1 MRNTYIILFLL
12 LLPLLSYGQERY
24 ITRNGFISFYSH
36 TPVEDIQAVN
46 NQVLSIVDLSN
57 GTVAVSLLMKS
68 FQFEKALMQEHFN
81 ENYIES
87 DKFPKASFQGTI
99 VNLQDIMAGENGVAL
114 VKGDLTIHG
123 ITKPIT
129 MEGKLD
135 ISDLLVKFEGKFMVT
150 VADFEIKIPSVVSRN
165 IAREVEV
172 TCILEHEPYKQ

>member
-1 MRNTYIILFLL
+1 MRYKYLIFLFV
-12 LLPLLSYGQERY
+12 LLPIVSISQERY
-24 ITRNGFISFYSH
+24 ITRQGFISFYSH
-36 TPVEDIQAVN
+36 TPVEDIEAVN

-57 GTVAVSLLMKS
+57 GAVAVSLLMKS

-87 DKFPKASFQGTI
+87 DKYPKANFQGKI
-99 VNLQDIMAGENGVAL
+99 ENLQDILAGDNGVAL
-114 VKGDLTIHG
+114 VSGELTIHG

-135 ISDLLVKFEGKFMVT
+135 ISDKSVNFEGKFKLI
-150 VADFEIKIPSVVSRN
+150 VADFDIKIPSIVARN

-172 TCILEHEPYKQ
+172 TCILEHVPYK